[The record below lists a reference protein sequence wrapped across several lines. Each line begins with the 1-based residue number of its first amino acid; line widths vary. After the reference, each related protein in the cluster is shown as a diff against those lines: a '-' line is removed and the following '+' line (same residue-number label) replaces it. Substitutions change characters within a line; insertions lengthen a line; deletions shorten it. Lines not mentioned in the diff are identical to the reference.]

1 MPSRRL
7 LIGITACSLLGCRGD
22 ASGPGLDPVPTKLV
36 IREPHDTLNALADT
50 ITLVVDALDQSGN
63 KIPSDSIL
71 WLAQDYTL
79 VTVSQT
85 GRVSAIGV
93 GVARVIAQRGPLADT
108 TEVVVRQVFAKL
120 ALLRAADTVFLTDT
134 VTLGVEARD
143 SNDFFMPPPEPLTI
157 AVADPS
163 IASHDGGGVL
173 RATGYGNTNISA
185 TERGQTV
192 TGKLIVEGP
201 FVSIVGGNNYSC
213 GLVAGGAA
221 YCWGWYPPGA
231 IGTSEPDGR
240 YIVRKVPG
248 IPPLK
253 TIAGGHDYDCGL
265 AVDGSVFCWGSGYGA
280 TTRVPRAVAAPEAFV
295 MISTG
300 YGQTCAI
307 AVGGN
312 TYCWGRNTD
321 QETGVSTANGGP
333 EVVTEPTRIEGLQLR
348 EVSAGVARTCGVD
361 PNGVGYCWGS
371 GYGPTP
377 TRFGGTR
384 LFKSIGVGGYPCAI
398 LLNGRP
404 YCPTDT
410 TDFPTA
416 NIPALQRISAGN
428 DQYCGIDTNGNA
440 YCWGWNYFGELGNG
454 TRSDGQQLGSIV
466 VGGLQFSQIDAA
478 GGLALPGTHTC
489 GVTTDGVAYCWGAN
503 NSNQLS
509 AASVTGNCAQYA
521 CSMVPVRVRRL
532 RS

>member
-7 LIGITACSLLGCRGD
+7 LIGITACALLGCGGD
-22 ASGPGLDPVPTKLV
+22 ASGPGRDPVAARLV

-50 ITLVVDALDQSGN
+50 VTLAVNVLDQTGQQMTG
-63 KIPSDSIL
+63 DSIV
-71 WLAQDYTL
+71 WLTQDFTL

-85 GRVSAIGV
+85 GLVSAQGV
-93 GVARVIAQRGPLADT
+93 GVAHVIAQRGPLADT

-120 ALLRAADTVFLTDT
+120 ALLRVADTVFLTDT
-134 VTLGVEARD
+134 ITIPVEARD
-143 SNDFFMPPPEPLTI
+143 SNDFFMVPPDPLTI

-163 IASHDGGGVL
+163 VATHDGGGVL
-173 RATGYGNTNISA
+173 RSTGYGTTNISA
-185 TERGQTV
+185 TERGHTV
-192 TGKLIVEGP
+192 TARLIVEGP
-201 FVSIVGGNNYSC
+201 FVSVVGGNNYSC

-221 YCWGWYPPGA
+221 YCWGWYPSGA
-231 IGTSEPDGR
+231 IGTSEPDSR

-248 IPPLK
+248 VPPLK
-253 TIAGGHDYDCGL
+253 AIAGGHDYSCGI

-280 TTRVPRAVAAPEAFV
+280 STRAPRAVAAPEAFT
-295 MISTG
+295 MISAG

-307 AVGGN
+307 GAGGN

-333 EVVTEPTRIEGLQLR
+333 EVVTEPTLIPGLKLG

-361 PNGVGYCWGS
+361 ATGAGYCWGS
-371 GYGPTP
+371 GYGATP

-384 LFKSIGVGGYPCAI
+384 LFKSIAVGGYPCAI
-398 LLNGRP
+398 LLDGRP

-416 NIPALQRISAGN
+416 NLPALQRISAGD
-428 DQYCGIDTNGNA
+428 DQYCGIDTSGNA
-440 YCWGWNYFGELGNG
+440 YCWGGNYYGELGNG
-454 TRSDGQQLGSIV
+454 TRSDVQQLGSIV
-466 VGGLQFSQIDAA
+466 VGGLTFSQVDAA
-478 GGLALPGTHTC
+478 GGLALPGIHTC
-489 GVTTDGVAYCWGAN
+489 GVTTGGVTYCWGAN

-509 AASVTGNCAQYA
+509 TANATDTCAQYA
-521 CSMVPVRVRRL
+521 CSTRPVRVRRL
-532 RS
+532 RR